1 MLISTMYRVLT
12 SILLCGFIGTLQ
24 GQSLQGDLIQGGL
37 VYGRAAPGSSV
48 LLDGS
53 PVPLAADGRFVLGFD
68 RDAPREQ
75 LLLIDGRETR
85 LTIDRRE
92 YRIQRIEGIAK
103 RIMDPSPED
112 LARIRA
118 DSALIQVARAKRD
131 IRSDF
136 DSGFVWPLLGPISG
150 VYGSQR
156 VYNGRPSRP
165 HYGVDVAAPTGTQV
179 HAPADGIVTLAHS
192 DMFYSG
198 GTIIVDHGLG
208 LSSSFL
214 HLSRVLVEV
223 GQTVKQGDLIG
234 EVGAS
239 GRATGPHLDWRMNW
253 RDARIDPQRLV
264 GEMPAEDTDEAK
276 DAKDAKD

>member
-1 MLISTMYRVLT
+1 M
-12 SILLCGFIGTLQ
+12 
-24 GQSLQGDLIQGGL
+24 
-37 VYGRAAPGSSV
+37 
-48 LLDGS
+48 
-53 PVPLAADGRFVLGFD
+53 
-68 RDAPREQ
+68 
-75 LLLIDGRETR
+75 
-85 LTIDRRE
+85 
-92 YRIQRIEGIAK
+92 
-103 RIMDPSPED
+103 
-112 LARIRA
+112 
-118 DSALIQVARAKRD
+118 
-131 IRSDF
+131 
-136 DSGFVWPLLGPISG
+136 
-150 VYGSQR
+150 
-156 VYNGRPSRP
+156 
-165 HYGVDVAAPTGTQV
+165 AAPTGTQV

-276 DAKDAKD
+276 DAKD

>member
-37 VYGRAAPGSSV
+37 VYGRAGPGSSV

-103 RIMDPSPED
+103 RIMDPSPEGPG
-112 LARIRA
+112 A
-118 DSALIQVARAKRD
+118 DPR
-131 IRSDF
+131 
-136 DSGFVWPLLGPISG
+136 
-150 VYGSQR
+150 
-156 VYNGRPSRP
+156 
-165 HYGVDVAAPTGTQV
+165 
-179 HAPADGIVTLAHS
+179 
-192 DMFYSG
+192 
-198 GTIIVDHGLG
+198 
-208 LSSSFL
+208 
-214 HLSRVLVEV
+214 
-223 GQTVKQGDLIG
+223 
-234 EVGAS
+234 
-239 GRATGPHLDWRMNW
+239 
-253 RDARIDPQRLV
+253 
-264 GEMPAEDTDEAK
+264 
-276 DAKDAKD
+276 

>member
-276 DAKDAKD
+276 DAKD